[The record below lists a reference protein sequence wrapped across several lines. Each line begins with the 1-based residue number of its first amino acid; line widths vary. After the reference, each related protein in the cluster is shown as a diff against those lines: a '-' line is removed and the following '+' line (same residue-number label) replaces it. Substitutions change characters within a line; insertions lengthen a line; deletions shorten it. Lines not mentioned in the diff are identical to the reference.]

1 MPRAYTIA
9 TAALALETSAK
20 WLDNIL
26 SHYRVAGVV
35 QEKQGVARRI
45 TVDGLLTL
53 AIVVLLTAEF
63 GTTVANALEITEK
76 LIAAEGTLESPSGFK
91 ITLDLE
97 AFRNRLISRL
107 EKAVEVAP
115 LPRRGRPPKNAT
127 GRLD

>member
-9 TAALALETSAK
+9 TAALALETSGK

-26 SHYRVAGVV
+26 SHNRVPGVV

-53 AIVVLLTAEF
+53 SIVLSLTTEL
-63 GTTVANALEITEK
+63 GTTVAAAIEIAQK
-76 LIAAEGTLESPSGFK
+76 LISTGGVFEWPSGFR
-91 ITLDLE
+91 IALDLE
-97 AFRNRLISRL
+97 TFRNRLISRL

-115 LPRRGRPPKNAT
+115 LPRRGRPPKNTT
-127 GRLD
+127 GRLE